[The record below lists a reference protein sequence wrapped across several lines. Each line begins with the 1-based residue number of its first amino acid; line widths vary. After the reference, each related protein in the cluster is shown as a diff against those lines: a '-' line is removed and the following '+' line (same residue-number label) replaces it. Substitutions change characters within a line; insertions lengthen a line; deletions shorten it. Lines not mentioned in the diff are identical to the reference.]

1 MMKKEKVI
9 DIRNGYNMEV
19 NNIRTKLSEL
29 ENGRIYEL
37 TGARMDGSIAQN
49 IQRLKEM
56 LNDLC
61 NKIEYG
67 KDSLS
72 DELAPLHETKVSE

>member
-9 DIRNGYNMEV
+9 DIRNGYGMEV
-19 NNIRTKLSEL
+19 DNIRTKLSEL

-49 IQRLKEM
+49 IQRLKDM

-67 KDSLS
+67 KDSMI
-72 DELAPLHETKVSE
+72 EEIATLHETKDSK